1 MTSQIHPESHR
12 PIADSPDQLAH
23 SPKPPATPP
32 SQWQERSAAQYDFR
46 PVGQFPFAHAHSRQD
61 RLSPRWHGGGRPCDQ
76 CGEATEQFQV
86 IVLVK
91 QIAKIT
97 DGLVHVLVSAPIVP
111 GTIAAL
117 VMRAQVAVEHQSVE
131 DAVQP
136 LDGDAPRPVV
146 RVRIQTGETFGDRQ
160 SDGRGPDLEEPYRL
174 AERKIVG
181 QHPQRDLAV
190 VVFHAMADIRLA
202 AIVAPVTRVAVQ
214 LKYPLE
220 DLVDQRHGART
231 APGIIIVG
239 IEIRVDH
246 VGVQPG
252 ELMRAYCLERG
263 LRPCD
268 GGKQQF
274 TQLTVEQEQ
283 GVQIIETR
291 ARPVPVITSGQACL
305 SVEEQI
311 LVAIDDRII
320 ALAPEHMTRT
330 GIDSHATGAQNAQLF
345 VHTPVG
351 LAQRHEFD
359 LPQSGDESTEATPHP
374 RDGLS
379 EPNEVQLI
387 SLLQN
392 SADPP
397 RMQPSRTSS
406 EMKPPYHYSKGTRR
420 SIKATT
426 RKTQTPPKRDDAR
439 LHETELR
446 PVCWTL
452 LIRIQP

>member
-1 MTSQIHPESHR
+1 M
-12 PIADSPDQLAH
+12 
-23 SPKPPATPP
+23 
-32 SQWQERSAAQYDFR
+32 
-46 PVGQFPFAHAHSRQD
+46 
-61 RLSPRWHGGGRPCDQ
+61 
-76 CGEATEQFQV
+76 
-86 IVLVK
+86 
-91 QIAKIT
+91 
-97 DGLVHVLVSAPIVP
+97 
-111 GTIAAL
+111 
-117 VMRAQVAVEHQSVE
+117 
-131 DAVQP
+131 
-136 LDGDAPRPVV
+136 
-146 RVRIQTGETFGDRQ
+146 
-160 SDGRGPDLEEPYRL
+160 
-174 AERKIVG
+174 
-181 QHPQRDLAV
+181 
-190 VVFHAMADIRLA
+190 VFHAMADIRLA
-202 AIVAPVTRVAVQ
+202 AIVAPVARVAVQ

-239 IEIRVDH
+239 IEIRVDL

-320 ALAPEHMTRT
+320 ALTPEHMTRT

-345 VHTPVG
+345 VHTPVK

>member
-1 MTSQIHPESHR
+1 
-12 PIADSPDQLAH
+12 
-23 SPKPPATPP
+23 
-32 SQWQERSAAQYDFR
+32 
-46 PVGQFPFAHAHSRQD
+46 
-61 RLSPRWHGGGRPCDQ
+61 
-76 CGEATEQFQV
+76 
-86 IVLVK
+86 
-91 QIAKIT
+91 
-97 DGLVHVLVSAPIVP
+97 
-111 GTIAAL
+111 
-117 VMRAQVAVEHQSVE
+117 MRAQVAVEHQSVE

-160 SDGRGPDLEEPYRL
+160 SDGRGLDLEEPYRL

-202 AIVAPVTRVAVQ
+202 AIVAPVARIAVQ
-214 LKYPLE
+214 FKYPLE

-231 APGIIIVG
+231 ALGIIIVG
-239 IEIRVDH
+239 IEIRVDL

-351 LAQRHEFD
+351 LAQRHEFN

-397 RMQPSRTSS
+397 RMQPSRTSN

-426 RKTQTPPKRDDAR
+426 RKAQTPPKRDDAR

>member
-1 MTSQIHPESHR
+1 
-12 PIADSPDQLAH
+12 
-23 SPKPPATPP
+23 
-32 SQWQERSAAQYDFR
+32 
-46 PVGQFPFAHAHSRQD
+46 
-61 RLSPRWHGGGRPCDQ
+61 
-76 CGEATEQFQV
+76 
-86 IVLVK
+86 
-91 QIAKIT
+91 
-97 DGLVHVLVSAPIVP
+97 
-111 GTIAAL
+111 
-117 VMRAQVAVEHQSVE
+117 MRAQVAVEHQSVE

-160 SDGRGPDLEEPYRL
+160 SDGRGLDLEEPYRL
-174 AERKIVG
+174 AERKMVG

-202 AIVAPVTRVAVQ
+202 AIVAPVARVAVQ

-239 IEIRVDH
+239 IEIRVDL

-311 LVAIDDRII
+311 LVAIDDRTI

-397 RMQPSRTSS
+397 ANATQPDVRV
-406 EMKPPYHYSKGTRR
+406 R
-420 SIKATT
+420 
-426 RKTQTPPKRDDAR
+426 
-439 LHETELR
+439 
-446 PVCWTL
+446 
-452 LIRIQP
+452 